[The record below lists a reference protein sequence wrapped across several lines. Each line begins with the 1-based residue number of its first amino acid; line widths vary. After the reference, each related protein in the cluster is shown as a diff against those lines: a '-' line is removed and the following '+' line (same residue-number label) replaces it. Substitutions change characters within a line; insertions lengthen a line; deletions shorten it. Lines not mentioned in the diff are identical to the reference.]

1 MPGIMFIAIGIGALV
16 GALVTYMMGHDAHH
30 AALKSS
36 VGAMAMATAAL
47 NPPKPPVARVGEP
60 IFALPQRQWG
70 RCECVTLVGNAWRYG
85 VRFNNGKAVALSE
98 KEVVR

>member
-1 MPGIMFIAIGIGALV
+1 MPGLLFAVLGIGALV
-16 GALVTYMMGHDAHH
+16 GALVTYLMGDSAHR

-36 VGAMAMATAAL
+36 VGATATAAL
-47 NPPKPPVARVGEP
+47 PPPKPPVVRVGEP

-70 RCECVTLVGNAWRYG
+70 RCECVTLVGDTWRYG
-85 VRFNNGKAVALSE
+85 VRFKNGQAVALGE